1 MEDCDG
7 SGDSNVRDDDNIKTA
22 LKRLRNYHKYLHLT
36 MDFLRVNHVPIVNL
50 DCDGPPDHVWEQ
62 LLAIGRLVRPA
73 TTIDKEDLSLLP
85 NKNGDD
91 NVSGAN
97 K

>member
-1 MEDCDG
+1 
-7 SGDSNVRDDDNIKTA
+7 
-22 LKRLRNYHKYLHLT
+22 
-36 MDFLRVNHVPIVNL
+36 MDFLRVNHVPVVNL

-73 TTIDKEDLSLLP
+73 TTIHKDDLSLLSNFPANANNLP
-85 NKNGDD
+85 NNDVNGDD
-91 NVSGAN
+91 DIGSSSSSSSS